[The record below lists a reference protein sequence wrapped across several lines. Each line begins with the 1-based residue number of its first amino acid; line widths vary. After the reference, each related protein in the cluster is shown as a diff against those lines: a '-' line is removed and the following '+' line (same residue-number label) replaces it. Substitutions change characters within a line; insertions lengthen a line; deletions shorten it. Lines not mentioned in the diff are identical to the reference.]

1 MSYCKWRNTAIA
13 LRQCLDSEDDW
24 QDEDEQ
30 DEISEEELRAKNEII
45 SMCEELLDREGKLV

>member
-24 QDEDEQ
+24 QNEQ
-30 DEISEEELRAKNEII
+30 EEISE
-45 SMCEELLDREGKLV
+45 